1 MNTKSLL
8 SALLLFTAGFHL
20 YGVGVGNALLI
31 QVTKP
36 LLMPLLAIYFWVSS
50 DQVEKGVRV
59 GILLALL
66 FSWAGDSLLLLQPE
80 AELYFLLGLG
90 AFLVAQVMYALH
102 FYRLRFPSKDS
113 MDWRTRFSVSLL
125 IVFYLFINYTF
136 WNFLGNL
143 RIPVL
148 VYGACLIG
156 MVIMATIRKNRTN
169 ETSFS
174 LIFFGAMLFMLSDCM
189 LAVNKFVGAFSMAS
203 FWIMVTYIAAQIL
216 IVQGVLAHFRKEE
229 KAAIAPKPAKPAP
242 QAKKRGH
249 RVKKKS

>member
-1 MNTKSLL
+1 MNTRSLL

-20 YGVGVGNALLI
+20 YGVGVDNPLLI
-31 QVTKP
+31 QATKP

-50 DQVEKGVRV
+50 REVEKGARV
-59 GILLALL
+59 GILLALI
-66 FSWAGDSLLLLQPE
+66 FSWLGDSLLLYQAKNE
-80 AELYFLLGLG
+80 IYFLLGLG

-102 FYRLRFPSKDS
+102 FYRLRLPTKEG

-125 IVFYLFINYTF
+125 IVFYVFINYTF
-136 WNFLGNL
+136 WNFLGDL

-148 VYGACLIG
+148 IYGACLIG
-156 MVIMATIRKNRTN
+156 MVVMATIRKNRTN

-229 KAAIAPKPAKPAP
+229 KAVPAKPVRPAP
-242 QAKKRGH
+242 QTKKHGQRA
-249 RVKKKS
+249 RKKS